1 MIRPPPQ
8 GRGSPV
14 VGCSMLSPL
23 KLYDLALEHLTIS
36 RGKPPTRGTKLPEEI
51 GYSIKADY
59 GLKKLRRTGGRPRY
73 SVSLEFQLEAQE
85 EDQFAPVKVVLAG
98 VTGTFS
104 FAADTQR
111 ELLEQLV
118 PANCLAILYGILRGI
133 VIQATSGC
141 SGGCFILPSLSIHY
155 LSALKQSGDDLTETA
170 TALTGRLNPKSRPKA
185 KKRARKKE
193 S

>member
-1 MIRPPPQ
+1 
-8 GRGSPV
+8 
-14 VGCSMLSPL
+14 MLSPL
-23 KLYDLALEHLTIS
+23 QLDDFALEHLTIS
-36 RGKPPTRGTKLPEEI
+36 RGKLPTRSTKLPEEI

-73 SVSLEFQLEAQE
+73 SVSLEFQLESQE
-85 EDQFAPVKVVLAG
+85 EDQFAPVRVVLAG

-104 FAADTQR
+104 FAVDTPK

-155 LSALKQSGDDLTETA
+155 LIALKESGDELAETV
-170 TALTGRLNPKSRPKA
+170 TALTGRPNAKSRPKA
-185 KKRARKKE
+185 KKRARKKK